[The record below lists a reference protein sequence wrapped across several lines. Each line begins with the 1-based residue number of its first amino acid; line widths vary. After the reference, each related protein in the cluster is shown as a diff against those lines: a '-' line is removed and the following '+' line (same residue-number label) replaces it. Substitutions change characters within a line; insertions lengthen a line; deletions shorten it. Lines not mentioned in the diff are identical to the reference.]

1 MTLDELKLYL
11 YIDSDDE
18 DTYLNELIEI
28 SEIYIE
34 SCVGTG
40 YKQDEKA
47 VKLSNLL
54 MKKICSD
61 LYENRGTGID
71 SGSIAQRLKQD
82 IIVTTILDKLSLYD
96 EDVTSL

>member
-18 DTYLNELIEI
+18 DDYLNELIEA

-34 SCVGTG
+34 SCVGIS

-47 VKLSNLL
+47 VKLANLL
-54 MKKICSD
+54 MKKLCSD
-61 LYENRGTGID
+61 LYENRGTE
-71 SGSIAQRLKQD
+71 IASNTKKD
-82 IIVTTILDKLSLYD
+82 IIVTTILEKLSLYD
-96 EDVTSL
+96 EDVTTP